1 MPRGDGTGPQGKG
14 PGTGRGMGPCGGG
27 RGGGGGG
34 GSGRQR
40 DDAGTSQE
48 CICPK
53 CGIITPH
60 RPGKPCSSEKCPKC
74 GSSMVRNQ

>member
-34 GSGRQR
+34 GRQR